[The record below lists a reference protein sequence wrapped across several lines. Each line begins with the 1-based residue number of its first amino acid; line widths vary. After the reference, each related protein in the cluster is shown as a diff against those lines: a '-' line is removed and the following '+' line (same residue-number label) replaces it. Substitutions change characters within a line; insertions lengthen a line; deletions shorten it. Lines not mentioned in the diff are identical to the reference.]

1 MGDRIAVPHLCA
13 PMQSMNSL
21 GRGRGGLGL
30 AACWSASEIAFEPVV
45 HRMLDAASHR
55 GTVHRVVSSPA
66 GAVGISGDDGV
77 QGIAAS
83 ADGWL
88 LAYAGIVDNP
98 ERFGAD
104 PAAGGDETAA
114 ALLSCVRSDTAVD
127 VASRLRGLHA
137 VVVVGPEGV
146 TYWRDHL
153 GYASLFH
160 RRSGGS
166 AWVASEAKQII
177 AGAGLVREP
186 NLEVVADLF
195 FGTATD
201 DTPSALVG
209 VERVPRRR
217 VITTT
222 RSGRRE
228 DVFWEPR
235 DLLESSAMGKDE
247 YAEAFGVLMDQA
259 VRRMMRG
266 PDFVSLSGGV
276 DSPVV
281 AAFAAPAH
289 REMFGTDISAIS
301 SVYPDQPS
309 VDESRYIELVADDL
323 RIPRHARPPVALATD
338 HLDKWVVLFD
348 SPYPAVSIA
357 ESEEFYRWAYSLGCR
372 VLLTGEV
379 AEYLTEMS
387 SNTVGHLLVNG
398 RFGALRRRIERERA
412 VGRGYD
418 FVARKLMRSVLPD
431 PLVNGLR
438 RMRGTAQPR
447 RVPPW
452 ITSLPDPA
460 PRGRGLTR
468 WEEEQLGFFRGSGV
482 LLDAHDAVTALTR
495 VDVRRPFSDI
505 DLWET
510 TLRLRAEVKH
520 ADPRWKGM
528 LRDVVRGRVPDPI
541 LDRRDKTVFDANLL
555 ANIDYAAL
563 QRWLGTPRH
572 HLPGIDYRMV
582 AEAIEHRSLDLVEF
596 MWMKD
601 LAAAHAFLDQW

>member
-1 MGDRIAVPHLCA
+1 MGGRIAVPYLCA
-13 PMQSMNSL
+13 PMLSMNSL
-21 GRGRGGLGL
+21 GRGRGGLGV
-30 AACWSASEIAFEPVV
+30 AACWSTSPEDATSTVR
-45 HRMLDAASHR
+45 RMLVAAPHR
-55 GTVHRVVSSPA
+55 GTVTRVVSTSA
-66 GAVGISGDDGV
+66 GSVGISGDDGV
-77 QGIAAS
+77 QGVAS
-83 ADGWL
+83 SDGWL

-98 ERFGAD
+98 EQFGAD
-104 PAAGGDETAA
+104 PSAGGDATAT
-114 ALLSCVRSDTAVD
+114 ALLSRVRSTPSTT
-127 VASRLRGLHA
+127 VAAQLRGLHA
-137 VVVVGPEGV
+137 IAVVGPDGI

-160 RRSGGS
+160 RRSNGRVWIG
-166 AWVASEAKQII
+166 SEAKQVV

-186 NLEVVADLF
+186 NLDVVTQLF
-195 FGTATD
+195 FGTAAD
-201 DTPSALVG
+201 DTPSAFVG

-217 VITTT
+217 VVATN
-222 RSGRRE
+222 GAGLRE
-228 DVFWEPR
+228 DAFWEPR
-235 DLLESSAMGKDE
+235 DLLESSSMGKDE

-289 REMFGTDISAIS
+289 REMFGTDLVAIS

-323 RIPRHARPPVALATD
+323 KIPRHARPPVALATD
-338 HLDKWVVLFD
+338 QLERWVTLFD
-348 SPYPAVSIA
+348 SPFPAVSIS
-357 ESEEFYRWAYSLGCR
+357 ESEEFYRWAHSLGCR

-387 SNTVGHLLVNG
+387 SHTLGHLLVKG
-398 RFGALRRRIERERA
+398 RLGALNRRISRERA
-412 VGRGYD
+412 VGRGFG
-418 FVARKLMRSVLPD
+418 FVGKKLVRSVLSD
-431 PLVNGLR
+431 PLVDGLR
-438 RMRGTAQPR
+438 RLRGTPR
-447 RVPPW
+447 RSRTPAW
-452 ITSLPDPA
+452 ITAVPEA
-460 PRGRGLTR
+460 PPRRSDLTR
-468 WEEEQLGFFRGSGV
+468 WEAEQLGFFGGSGI
-482 LLDAHDAVTALTR
+482 LLDAHDAITALTR

-505 DLWET
+505 DLWEA

-520 ADPRWKGM
+520 ADPRWKGL

-541 LDRRDKTVFDANLL
+541 LDRRDKTVFDANLM

-563 QRWLGTPRH
+563 ERWLASPRH
-572 HLPGIDYRMV
+572 QLPGIDYGLV
-582 AEAIEHRSLDLVEF
+582 AQAIAGRSLDLLEF